1 MGEIMHLNDLKKL
14 RRFKDIAGTLV
25 KYGFD
30 EVVDRLEIPGAD
42 FLHKIGPAD
51 TSLTLSERIRVVIE
65 ELGPTFVKF
74 GQIMSLRPD
83 LLPEELLSQL
93 EKLQD
98 NVPAVDS
105 EDIVPVIEKSLG
117 RPIVDVFSEFHFE
130 PVAAASLSQVHKAIL
145 RENGKMV
152 AVKVQR
158 PGIVQGIITDLDI
171 LESICKFL
179 DQQFAELQCYDLPEL
194 AVTVRR
200 TLMQELN
207 FKNELNNMNIA
218 RSYAKQT
225 DVHIPAP
232 YAKYSSKKLLVM
244 EFFDGVKFRDILPAA
259 ECDKEQLARQGL
271 QTVVQQILEDGFFH
285 ADPHPGNLLVS
296 SDLKLSIIDWGM
308 VGRLTEQ
315 DRFMLIEMLTAVV
328 DKNSQALVDSFLQ
341 ICRTR
346 GKQIERKPLE
356 RGLLTLLDSYY
367 ALPIKDMDIGGLLTG
382 LLSLLRDHNLRLPTD
397 MVIMIKSLVTAEG
410 SARLIF
416 PELSVIEEL
425 KGSVHRLALERYKPG
440 VVWRS
445 LRNSFVAFLT
455 VQRELP
461 RRLLHIIEK
470 IEEGELSFKFH
481 LEKLEQLVNTMESA
495 SNRLTTG
502 IITGAIIMGSSM
514 IVTTGVGPFIFGL
527 PALGVIGYLM
537 SVVLGLWLVITIL
550 RTKKY

>member
-1 MGEIMHLNDLKKL
+1 MHLTDIKRLK
-14 RRFKDIAGTLV
+14 RFRNIVGILA

-30 EVVDRLEIPGAD
+30 EVVDRLEVPGAD
-42 FLHKIGPAD
+42 FLHSIGPVD
-51 TSLTLSERIRVVIE
+51 PGLKLFERIRIVIE
-65 ELGPTFVKF
+65 ELGPTFIKF

-83 LLPEELLSQL
+83 LLPEELLLEL

-105 EDIVPVIEKSLG
+105 GEILPEIEKSLG
-117 RPIVDVFSEFHFE
+117 QPIVEVFSEFHLD

-145 RENGKMV
+145 KETGRVV

-158 PGIVQGIITDLDI
+158 PGIVKDIISDLDI
-171 LESICKFL
+171 LEWICRFL
-179 DQQFAELQCYDLPEL
+179 DQQFAELKCYDLPEL
-194 AVTVRR
+194 AATVRR
-200 TLMQELN
+200 TLMLELD
-207 FKNELNNMNIA
+207 FRHELTNMNIA
-218 RSYAKQT
+218 RGYAEQT
-225 DVHIPAP
+225 EVHIPAP
-232 YAKYSSKKLLVM
+232 YVKHSSKKLLVM
-244 EFFDGVKFRDILPAA
+244 EFFDGVKFKNLLPATRYDR
-259 ECDKEQLARQGL
+259 EKIARQGL
-271 QTVVQQILEDGFFH
+271 QTFVQQILEDGFFH

-296 SDLKLSIIDWGM
+296 GDMKLCIIDWGM

-315 DRFMLIEMLTAVV
+315 DRFMLIEMLSAVV
-328 DKNSQALVDSFLQ
+328 DKDSQALVDSFLKL
-341 ICRTR
+341 CRTR
-346 GKQIERKPLE
+346 GKKVERKSLE
-356 RGLLTLLDSYY
+356 RGLLDILDSYY
-367 ALPIKDMDIGGLLTG
+367 ALPIKEMDIGGLLRG
-382 LLSLLRDHNLRLPTD
+382 LLALLRDHNLQLPTD
-397 MVIMIKSLVTAEG
+397 MVIMVKALVTAEG
-410 SARLIF
+410 SARLVF

-440 VVWRS
+440 VIWRGI
-445 LRNSFVAFLT
+445 RNSFAGFLSI
-455 VQRELP
+455 QRELP
-461 RRLLHIIEK
+461 RHLLQIVEK

-481 LEKLEQLVNTMESA
+481 LEKLEHLVNTLESA